1 MSQADASGIKRPRSP
16 GADAAAAG
24 GADADAAAAVVPAN
38 KRAHN
43 SRLSTGIA
51 EAGETDAPKKK
62 FFRQRAHSNP
72 YNANQMDDIA
82 PAHPSDMDWARLYPA
97 HATGDGSGAVDPPVQ
112 IADVGCGFGGLLTG
126 LAAEPTTANTLSLGM
141 EIRLKVSEYVRVRI
155 ENSRRRDGSLQ
166 YSSVVRSNAM
176 RYFPHY
182 FAKGQ
187 LTKIFTCFPD
197 PHFKRA
203 KHDRRIVS
211 EALLADYAYSLAPGG
226 RLYTITDVY
235 DLHVWMRVHGE
246 NHHAFRLLSAEEL
259 SADPCVPVM
268 ASSTEE
274 SHKVDREGRGKF
286 AAVFQRLTDEEAKQR
301 HAQLGGLW
309 GQPDPPALYD
319 AEMETW
325 RQRSAEEKLA
335 AEAAVA
341 VCPME
346 GRQGWERQHN
356 TDVPT
361 AVAGAGE
368 AATASA
374 TAAAAASATVSSKQ

>member
-1 MSQADASGIKRPRSP
+1 M
-16 GADAAAAG
+16 
-24 GADADAAAAVVPAN
+24 
-38 KRAHN
+38 
-43 SRLSTGIA
+43 
-51 EAGETDAPKKK
+51 AGETDAPKKK

-72 YNANQMDDIA
+72 YNANVMDDIA

-97 HATGDGSGAVDPPVQ
+97 HATADGSGAIQPPVQ
-112 IADVGCGFGGLLTG
+112 IADVGCGFGGLLMG
-126 LAAEPTTANTLSLGM
+126 LAAQPSTASTPALGM

-155 ENSRRRDGSLQ
+155 ENTRRRDGSMQ
-166 YSSVVRSNAM
+166 CSSVVRSNAM

-187 LTKIFTCFPD
+187 LTKVFTCFPD

-211 EALLADYAYSLAPGG
+211 QALLADYAYSLAPGG

-246 NHHAFRLLSAEEL
+246 NHHAFRALTAQEISE
-259 SADPCVPVM
+259 DPCIPVM
-268 ASSTEE
+268 ATSTEE

-286 AAVFQRLTDEEAKQR
+286 AAVFQRLTDAEATAR
-301 HAQLGGLW
+301 HAELGGLW
-309 GQPDPPALYD
+309 GQPDSPALYD
-319 AEMETW
+319 GEMEQW
-325 RQRSAEEKLA
+325 RLHTPEEKVA

-341 VCPME
+341 ACSME

-356 TDVPT
+356 TDVPK
-361 AVAGAGE
+361 A
-368 AATASA
+368 
-374 TAAAAASATVSSKQ
+374 AAAAAST